1 MAYNYQDV
9 GVCAHFLFLPL
20 GKLSFLFAMLWQ
32 LWGFHFMKVSKRF
45 VLVLVQVLE
54 EKTGTV
60 LRVIFFLFPL
70 AQKSVCTLLV
80 LPHLQVLNDTV

>member
-1 MAYNYQDV
+1 
-9 GVCAHFLFLPL
+9 
-20 GKLSFLFAMLWQ
+20 
-32 LWGFHFMKVSKRF
+32 MKVSKRF